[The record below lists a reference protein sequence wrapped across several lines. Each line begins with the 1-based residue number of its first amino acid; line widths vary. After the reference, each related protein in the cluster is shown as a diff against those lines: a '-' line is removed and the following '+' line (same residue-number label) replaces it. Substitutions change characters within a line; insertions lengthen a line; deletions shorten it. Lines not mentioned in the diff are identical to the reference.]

1 MAAKLSSILSFAWYC
16 ATSNPPSVR
25 RQDLSRTAPSKIR
38 RSYTTSPAGQIR
50 SPPSHSLL
58 SLPPSPRVISLGV
71 QIACNAREGEILR
84 KLPGDIDGQPFDLTS
99 LRRCEVAL
107 LDRSEAVQV
116 DELTDCR

>member
-1 MAAKLSSILSFAWYC
+1 M
-16 ATSNPPSVR
+16 
-25 RQDLSRTAPSKIR
+25 
-38 RSYTTSPAGQIR
+38 
-50 SPPSHSLL
+50 
-58 SLPPSPRVISLGV
+58 ISLGV

-84 KLPGDIDGQPFDLTS
+84 KLPGDIDGQPFDLTA